1 MNIDHVIKK
10 IKSKLRGF
18 LWINYLVE
26 IIYAVV
32 SSVLIVNALSR
43 MISAIIYRE
52 SHEQVVQNLV
62 FFCVVS
68 LGIIFLSFLN
78 KLNTFIRTKKTAYE
92 IENEMYAYFFKIR
105 YYNNIQKD
113 EMQAYLTR
121 SLIEYNSLY
130 FSTVNETIRVSV
142 TIVVSVIYSMSI
154 TPYSMFVVLFIAA
167 ILWLVLK
174 GKLDKV
180 PALREDITK
189 YNNELYR
196 NLWEGIENLEIERF
210 LNPTAIFE
218 HYCENTK
225 MLVDRRVK
233 YNKIVVRADFLTQF
247 GSILSVI
254 FMVITGILI
263 YGFHEDSIGRI
274 LPLVLIIPNISSG
287 IFAIPALLTNKRN
300 IKGIGNFLNSYF
312 VFEYSSDE
320 ASEKNEAL
328 QASSIQVNHTVFSYD
343 DKENILDGVS
353 VEFVPGSITT
363 IIGENGCGKST
374 LLKLCALLIPVKE
387 GEIRICNKEGA
398 DLVITSDNHYSESG
412 RKNYWKQIY
421 YMDASPQIIPTSLEK
436 NIILNDLYEKDRY
449 EEALR
454 KAGLSDFDKRDFI
467 DVHSISDGEAQKIA
481 FARIFYHHYRVILL
495 DESTA
500 HMDPQTEEKIMEEF
514 QRLVREEQVIA
525 VAVSHKNSLN
535 RYSDSIFGLEQG
547 NLSVTI

>member
-1 MNIDHVIKK
+1 MNIDHIIKK
-10 IKSKLRGF
+10 VKSKLRGF

-180 PALREDITK
+180 PVLREDIAK

-196 NLWEGIENLEIERF
+196 NLW
-210 LNPTAIFE
+210 
-218 HYCENTK
+218 
-225 MLVDRRVK
+225 
-233 YNKIVVRADFLTQF
+233 
-247 GSILSVI
+247 
-254 FMVITGILI
+254 
-263 YGFHEDSIGRI
+263 
-274 LPLVLIIPNISSG
+274 
-287 IFAIPALLTNKRN
+287 
-300 IKGIGNFLNSYF
+300 
-312 VFEYSSDE
+312 
-320 ASEKNEAL
+320 
-328 QASSIQVNHTVFSYD
+328 
-343 DKENILDGVS
+343 
-353 VEFVPGSITT
+353 
-363 IIGENGCGKST
+363 
-374 LLKLCALLIPVKE
+374 
-387 GEIRICNKEGA
+387 
-398 DLVITSDNHYSESG
+398 
-412 RKNYWKQIY
+412 
-421 YMDASPQIIPTSLEK
+421 
-436 NIILNDLYEKDRY
+436 
-449 EEALR
+449 
-454 KAGLSDFDKRDFI
+454 
-467 DVHSISDGEAQKIA
+467 
-481 FARIFYHHYRVILL
+481 
-495 DESTA
+495 
-500 HMDPQTEEKIMEEF
+500 
-514 QRLVREEQVIA
+514 
-525 VAVSHKNSLN
+525 
-535 RYSDSIFGLEQG
+535 
-547 NLSVTI
+547 